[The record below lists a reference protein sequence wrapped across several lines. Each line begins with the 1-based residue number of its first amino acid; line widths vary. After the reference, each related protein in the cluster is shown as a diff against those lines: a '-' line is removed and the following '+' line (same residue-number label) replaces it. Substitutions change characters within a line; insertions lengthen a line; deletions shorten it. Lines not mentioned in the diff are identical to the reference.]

1 LRLQVAGRRLALFFG
16 AQSWKIQRI
25 THNDVFVTQ
34 AQPINLDAPFWKN
47 EGINRDFHF
56 SSRISAFLETANQR
70 LEEPEFFA
78 GLQQD
83 HGMDSQSAFRLIDF
97 LKAQKIHT
105 RCDLP
110 HQHHLLLETVR
121 SGPGAAPGNQL
132 VLHTFWGGRVNR
144 PLAMALDTAWEERF
158 GQRLEVFS
166 GNDCIVLHL
175 PHDDV
180 EAEDILSLVTSS
192 TLETLL
198 KKRLESTGFFG
209 ARFRECAGRSLL
221 IVGNNV
227 HERMPL
233 WMNRLRS
240 QKLLNTVQK
249 YEDFPI
255 LLETWRTC
263 LQDEFEQKRQR
274 LSPGYSPQS
283 PRDLIDW
290 IKDRLFIPM
299 HEWEMLQFAM
309 QRDLKADPESIIW
322 QVQDKIAR
330 ILPPRA
336 DGSLIAAW
344 ERVPL
349 LMDVFYHG
357 IETVQVK
364 QLKEETENKIPVVPG
379 KTDDPD
385 ERTGQFCALFG
396 EWLQYYGP
404 RTPEFIQNTLGLS
417 GLAVET
423 SLENLLDSRT
433 IIKGRLIIDG
443 KEDDICDSENFEIL
457 LRRHRMEAVPPFE
470 PLAIGS
476 TSPLSGSLSGINPAR
491 RGYRWF
497 VSADRTT
504 SLPSPS
510 GPDMGIG
517 NISLTFP

>member
-1 LRLQVAGRRLALFFG
+1 MAM
-16 AQSWKIQRI
+16 
-25 THNDVFVTQ
+25 
-34 AQPINLDAPFWKN
+34 DA
-47 EGINRDFHF
+47 
-56 SSRISAFLETANQR
+56 S
-70 LEEPEFFA
+70 
-78 GLQQD
+78 
-83 HGMDSQSAFRLIDF
+83 
-97 LKAQKIHT
+97 
-105 RCDLP
+105 
-110 HQHHLLLETVR
+110 
-121 SGPGAAPGNQL
+121 
-132 VLHTFWGGRVNR
+132 
-144 PLAMALDTAWEERF
+144 WEERF

-336 DGSLIAAW
+336 DGPLIAAW

-470 PLAIGS
+470 PLAIDQLPLFLAHYQGLTQPGEDIDGLFQRIEQLLCLPLPVRTWESEIFPSRFRKYNTSWLDRIIQEGHLRWIGYEKQKSAFCFEPDLDLIQEEAGIEKESTAKAGS
-476 TSPLSGSLSGINPAR
+476 IPGGNPHRLQETGSGSP
-491 RGYRWF
+491 
-497 VSADRTT
+497 T
-504 SLPSPS
+504 
-510 GPDMGIG
+510 
-517 NISLTFP
+517 LTRPRI